1 MRDSMSRLRGSNRND
16 SGEDDYIK
24 LIKSKDETIRQLKEI
39 IDMIKRNNTSI
50 SDMDDDV
57 RMKELERINEE
68 MSNQVKQL
76 KI

>member
-1 MRDSMSRLRGSNRND
+1 
-16 SGEDDYIK
+16 
-24 LIKSKDETIRQLKEI
+24 
-39 IDMIKRNNTSI
+39 MIKRNNTSI